1 MIRVSDWD
9 FAPDK
14 MSVFMMIRLLPYLTY
29 CILRILHYL
38 TFSEEWYHPL
48 FSIYWPVNNHVHVT
62 FTFLWECVSSL
73 SFLSLSFDRKKI
85 CSSLTGP
92 SRSSTRYALTRDV
105 FSFQFLES
113 SSSCSTLV
121 SHRWLPHS
129 SFVLTVFRAIRL
141 QIRDIIE
148 VNCLLIQIL
157 QVIQQVFSPEQKYLN
172 TWPSSNRFQW
182 ISNQRRIA
190 PHHRTRWSQW
200 KAMIH
205 KL

>member
-1 MIRVSDWD
+1 
-9 FAPDK
+9 
-14 MSVFMMIRLLPYLTY
+14 MSQIG
-29 CILRILHYL
+29 ILHLIKCPSSWWSVSYL
-38 TFSEEWYHPL
+38 ISRIVFFEFCTFSLFLKNDIRRFFLFTDQSIIMFMSRLYFCENVSQAFHSYH
-48 FSIYWPVNNHVHVT
+48 SHST
-62 FTFLWECVSSL
+62 
-73 SFLSLSFDRKKI
+73 KKN

-113 SSSCSTLV
+113 SSSFCSTLV

-129 SFVLTVFRAIRL
+129 SFVFSVFGAIRL

-157 QVIQQVFSPEQKYLN
+157 QVNQQVFSPEQKYLN